1 MANQQIFKSLR
12 GTITATAI
20 AVSSMMA
27 MTSSATAVRL
37 QVSVENLGPSGG
49 SLLPP
54 IWVAFQD
61 GSFDTFDVGAPA
73 SSGIKYMAED
83 GISGLESKIFGESDF
98 LNNILYKIILKNSTI
113 GGLFAESSAAK
124 NGGVQDLLF
133 PNPADWLY
141 PSSPVAFPGQVAT
154 KTIELNGDT
163 TSHRYFSYASYVFPS
178 NDAFISNEK
187 PIEIFDANGKFIGAD
202 FIVLGNQVLDAGTE
216 VNTEDRANIVFPSE
230 RGFDFSAVGSGIPE
244 NGTIQPHPG
253 FKALGAGGVL
263 DYTLGG
269 NQLFANAN
277 FKAEAARRAFPGL
290 KASILSKQA
299 EGDCVCVF
307 KYERPEQQVTQSTKN
322 TSSIFSKVINLFRVV
337 PVLIQIGIKMLKI
350 RFSN

>member
-1 MANQQIFKSLR
+1 MANQSIQIFKSFR

-20 AVSSMMA
+20 AVSSMMTIA
-27 MTSSATAVRL
+27 STATAVTL
-37 QVSVENLGPSGG
+37 QVSVENLGSSGG

-83 GISGLESKIFGESDF
+83 GISGLENKIFGESDF
-98 LNNILYKIILKNSTI
+98 LNNVLYGVIPRKSTI

-124 NGGVQDLLF
+124 NGGAQDLLF

-141 PSSPVAFPGQVAT
+141 PNAPVAFPGQVAT
-154 KTIELNGDT
+154 KTIELNGNT
-163 TSHRYFSYASYVFPS
+163 ASHRYFSYASYVFPS

-216 VNTEDRANIVFPSE
+216 VNDEDRANIGFPSE
-230 RGFDFSAVGSGIPE
+230 RGFEFSALGSGIPE
-244 NGTIQPHPG
+244 NGTIQPYPG
-253 FKALGAGGVL
+253 FKPLGAGGVS
-263 DYTLGG
+263 DYILGG
-269 NQLFANAN
+269 NQLFANAD
-277 FKAEAARRAFPGL
+277 FKASGYQVARIKVTEVTKSVPEPSTTGAIAFGGL
-290 KASILSKQA
+290 LILL
-299 EGDCVCVF
+299 
-307 KYERPEQQVTQSTKN
+307 RQVRRSMKR
-322 TSSIFSKVINLFRVV
+322 NLH
-337 PVLIQIGIKMLKI
+337 LNLTH
-350 RFSN
+350 S